1 MGHGKPCECGLAQA
15 PPWPWVVQGQ
25 GPGRAGGIL
34 FECHM
39 EAEGRGP
46 PRLDEACA
54 RRIAYC
60 GNRLCAHTRTGTQ
73 CRSPALVGASIRDVH
88 HTANS
93 AAMLCKRTELLLF
106 VAKILGDDPSIVSR
120 DISRSVCTLRHWSQ
134 SVHTRSMTPY
144 DTVEGSAKN
153 APADSWQSTL
163 LISTGAAG
171 GAAAAFAAV
180 AGTPSERLRF
190 FLPSTDAAILACSD
204 RQFDD
209 GSTTR
214 SGIVDGQARCRERAR
229 VIERQVESRFR
240 YES

>member
-106 VAKILGDDPSIVSR
+106 VAKILGDDRISR

-134 SVHTRSMTPY
+134 SVLCSYALHDSIRYSGVECKKRACRLLAVHVTHLYWCRRRSC
-144 DTVEGSAKN
+144 
-153 APADSWQSTL
+153 
-163 LISTGAAG
+163 G
-171 GAAAAFAAV
+171 GF
-180 AGTPSERLRF
+180 
-190 FLPSTDAAILACSD
+190 
-204 RQFDD
+204 
-209 GSTTR
+209 R
-214 SGIVDGQARCRERAR
+214 SGGRDALGTFAFFFAVHRRRDLGVQRSPVRRRQHDAVGHCGRPSKVSRAGKGDRETGREPFP
-229 VIERQVESRFR
+229 V
-240 YES
+240 